1 MAKPKRTR
9 DAEKPA
15 ATTTTS
21 AHLAA
26 GWIGA
31 ALFALTFALYLP
43 SLGHGFIELYDDNIY
58 VTANPQVLEG
68 LHLKNVYWA
77 FTTLANAN
85 WHPVTMLSHMLDV
98 QLFGVDPRWHHFTNL
113 LFHSAAT
120 ALLFLLLMRLTG
132 ARWPSALVA
141 ALFAV
146 HPMHVESVA
155 WIAERKDVLSAFFW
169 FLATLLYVRYTEQP
183 SLRRYVPMAICFVL
197 GLLSK
202 PMLVTLPCTLLLLD
216 YWPLR
221 RATVEKLS
229 DLFSPANLKLLV
241 EKIPLFVLT
250 LIAAIATVVAQAAS
264 GAVADTASL
273 PILVRLAN
281 AAVAYATYVVKTIWI
296 ADYAVI
302 YPHTKS
308 FPPLWQLLGA
318 LLLLGAVTAL
328 ALWQARPR
336 PHLLV
341 GWLWF
346 LGTLV
351 PVIGI
356 VQVGFQS
363 MADRYHYIP
372 SIGLFIIFAWGIVL
386 PLGRLLGKPVA
397 ITCAVMVLLS
407 MTLAMRLQLGYWRD
421 DEALF
426 RRAVEVTEN
435 NFTASY
441 NLGAALMRQ
450 GRFDEAEPHLAEAAR
465 LDPENRQ
472 SRQALANALYAQRKL
487 GPALE
492 RFREVEA
499 LEPGLGVPSHTMGM
513 ILETLGRP
521 DEAAEMFKRAEADFR
536 ALIQKK
542 ADDPAAHLNLGMLL
556 NHLGRKEEARDHFR
570 EVLRLKPEMLSPEE
584 RALAEGAPP
593 A

>member
-1 MAKPKRTR
+1 MAKPKHTK
-9 DAEKPA
+9 DIEK
-15 ATTTTS
+15 TTTTP
-21 AHLAA
+21 ARAPLAA

-31 ALFALTFALYLP
+31 ALFVLTFTLYLP
-43 SLGHGFIELYDDNIY
+43 SLSHGFIELYDDNIY

-120 ALLFLLLMRLTG
+120 VLLFLLLLRLTG
-132 ARWPSALVA
+132 ARWSSALVA

-183 SLRRYVPMAICFVL
+183 SLRRYVPMTICFAL

-221 RATVEKLS
+221 RATVDKLS
-229 DLFSPANLKLLV
+229 DLFSPANLKLV
-241 EKIPLFVLT
+241 AEKVPLFILT
-250 LIAAIATVVAQAAS
+250 LIASVATIVAQAAS

-302 YPHTKS
+302 YPHTNY
-308 FPPLWQLLGA
+308 FPPLWQVLGA
-318 LLLLGAVTAL
+318 VLLLGAITAL
-328 ALWQARPR
+328 ALWQARRR

-341 GWLWF
+341 GWFWF

-372 SIGLFIIFAWGIVL
+372 SIGLFIIFAWGVVL
-386 PLGRLLGKPVA
+386 PLSRLLGKPVA

-421 DEALF
+421 DESLF
-426 RRAVEVTEN
+426 RRAVEVTDN

-492 RFREVEA
+492 RFREVDA

-513 ILETLGRP
+513 ILESLGRTG
-521 DEAAEMFKRAEADFR
+521 EAAEMFKRAETEFR
-536 ALIQKK
+536 ALLEKSPEDIG
-542 ADDPAAHLNLGMLL
+542 ANLNLGMLL
-556 NHLGRKEEARDHFR
+556 HHLGRTDEARGHYG